1 MTIDPP
7 SKLIHTVVMD
17 RALKGPELGRAKKP
31 SLGLGPLPIILKI
44 LILSK
49 IFFSNILTL
58 CKNINFDEFR
68 VNKLNIEQNE

>member
-31 SLGLGPLPIILKI
+31 SLGLGPLPI
-44 LILSK
+44 
-49 IFFSNILTL
+49 NP
-58 CKNINFDEFR
+58 KNINFIQ
-68 VNKLNIEQNE
+68 NILFKYFDPMQEYQL